1 LPPQPEQ
8 RSPSLAPWLTLA
20 GVVTLVVWWLWPARG
35 TPDVDIWLGWMNAL
49 LTHGPVHGYAT
60 TGTDY
65 PPGSLVTLWL
75 VGHFASAGG
84 VDHHLALKFLV
95 LACLVATTAILAVAT
110 RRVLIA
116 LFGFLACALS
126 ALGLMYFDILFAPF
140 ILGAVWAA
148 RSRQLTLMLVLLV
161 MGCLMKWQPVFI
173 LPFAVIYAIRQRDVM
188 PRLDWNRSIRW
199 AVAISVILLA
209 GIAIVWGWP
218 VIDSFYK
225 ASRHNTKSS
234 FGANPLWVLTWWQ
247 QRGTAERISADG
259 IVSIVYAGRP
269 MLRALTLLTIIGFWA
284 ALRAYWKSRDGSVE
298 AWLRYSLVGY
308 LVYFLVSAG
317 VHENHL
323 FLAGLLAIALAWQ
336 HRRWWWVA
344 ATIAVAAN
352 LNLIAFYGWSG
363 FIVRQKFAGLDLT
376 VWLAIAISATL
387 ATISVVLVRR
397 RDAPSVEPHGAPG
410 F

>member
-1 LPPQPEQ
+1 MALQGKTFPAL
-8 RSPSLAPWLTLA
+8 RLSGLA
-20 GVVTLVVWWLWPARG
+20 GVVTLTAWWFWPTRG

-65 PPGSLVTLWL
+65 PPGSLLTLWL
-75 VGHFASAGG
+75 VGHLAGAGG
-84 VDHHLALKFLV
+84 IDQHLALKFLT
-95 LACLVATTAILAVAT
+95 LACLIATTAILLVAT
-110 RRVLIA
+110 RRPMIA
-116 LFGFLACALS
+116 AFAFLACALS

-148 RSRQLTLMLVLLV
+148 RAGKLSLMLVLLLIS
-161 MGCLMKWQPVFI
+161 CLMKWQPVFV
-173 LPFAVIYAIRQRDVM
+173 LPFAVIYAIRQRDLM

-199 AVAISVILLA
+199 AGAIGGLLLVAVVL
-209 GIAIVWGWP
+209 VWGWP
-218 VIDSFYK
+218 VIDSFYR

-247 QRGTAERISADG
+247 QRDTAERMSADG

-269 MLRALTLLTIIGFWA
+269 MLRALTLLTIIGFWTS
-284 ALRAYWKSRDGSVE
+284 LRAYWKSRDRSVE
-298 AWLRYSLVGY
+298 GWLRYSLVGY

-323 FLAGLLAIALAWQ
+323 FLASLLAIALAWQ

-344 ATIAVAAN
+344 AIIAVAAN

-363 FIVRQKFAGLDLT
+363 FIVREKLAGLDLT
-376 VWLAIAISATL
+376 VWLAIATSATL
-387 ATISVVLVRR
+387 ATISFMLLRR
-397 RDAPSVEPHGAPG
+397 RDALRTSDV
-410 F
+410 